1 MAAAKPMFSDESASD
16 SGSGSGSSS
25 SSSSSDSDSK
35 AKAKEDSSKNV
46 VSGKPT
52 DTFTVNRQYAERFE
66 HNKRREETHRLAEK
80 VKREYIIRPG
90 DIGEDSDSDTSSS
103 ESDEGDVPVKFDTQ
117 FAKALLRIKNKD
129 PAIYDEEKALF
140 SDDDDDDVDEAKKKR
155 KKKAPKKQT
164 LRQVTAAQLL
174 EGGAEALE
182 QEEQEMLTLQKTTTG
197 RSYVEEQADL
207 KNAFKHAAGI
217 DGTEAGTMG
226 KSKKKFVGKS
236 QDAMDIDLDSDSGS
250 DSDSGGLKVKRRD
263 VGFLGDDGGSSD
275 DDDADE
281 AGTQKAAEAKARLGE
296 FFGTEK
302 ASDKNEQVRISH

>member
-155 KKKAPKKQT
+155 KKKRPKSKPC
-164 LRQVTAAQLL
+164 
-174 EGGAEALE
+174 
-182 QEEQEMLTLQKTTTG
+182 
-197 RSYVEEQADL
+197 
-207 KNAFKHAAGI
+207 
-217 DGTEAGTMG
+217 G
-226 KSKKKFVGKS
+226 KSPRRSFWRVGLRPWSRKNKRCLRYKKPRLVGRTS
-236 QDAMDIDLDSDSGS
+236 RN
-250 DSDSGGLKVKRRD
+250 RR
-263 VGFLGDDGGSSD
+263 
-275 DDDADE
+275 
-281 AGTQKAAEAKARLGE
+281 
-296 FFGTEK
+296 
-302 ASDKNEQVRISH
+302 I